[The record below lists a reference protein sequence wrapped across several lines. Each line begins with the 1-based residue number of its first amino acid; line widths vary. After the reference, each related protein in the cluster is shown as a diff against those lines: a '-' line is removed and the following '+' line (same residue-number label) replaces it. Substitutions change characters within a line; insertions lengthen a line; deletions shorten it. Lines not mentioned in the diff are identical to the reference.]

1 VGGCSARLSGRKV
14 RRDVYGG
21 VWTVVSAFWS
31 AWHVVCAVLRR
42 VGAEQGRVGQ
52 GDAAQWTEVRM
63 WIGDSKAI
71 I

>member
-1 VGGCSARLSGRKV
+1 
-14 RRDVYGG
+14 
-21 VWTVVSAFWS
+21 
-31 AWHVVCAVLRR
+31 VLRR